1 MTAMSPGRC
10 SLVTGQPECIDYCY
24 TLQRYAGA
32 FEVGFSH
39 MSTSNCITFII
50 FSRHRFTANDRHSQS
65 IAVSLLLERLL
76 QSTSLAQAR
85 TLPFH
90 VVCIMQRKWK
100 HYKLVKRL
108 ISLVVVPGY
117 ISCFWCKPFDRLALG
132 NVLHTSLVFF
142 RPHRAAH
149 VANLHYNF
157 WKFTNFTVT
166 WHLFH
171 ILFLAFL

>member
-1 MTAMSPGRC
+1 MSPGRC

-39 MSTSNCITFII
+39 MSTSNCITFIV

-65 IAVSLLLERLL
+65 IAVSLPLERLL

-108 ISLVVVPGY
+108 ISLQWWFQAIYHVFDANRSIDLHLVT
-117 ISCFWCKPFDRLALG
+117 CFIPPWFSSGHTEQHMLLTFTITFENSQILRLHG
-132 NVLHTSLVFF
+132 ICSTYCF
-142 RPHRAAH
+142 
-149 VANLHYNF
+149 
-157 WKFTNFTVT
+157 
-166 WHLFH
+166 
-171 ILFLAFL
+171 